1 MNRFFVSKNCFHHD
15 KVVLVGKDQT
25 HQIRDVLRLSEGE
38 HIIILD
44 NEGLE
49 YDVVL
54 TKVRRQEVVGQII
67 ANRPASGEPMVQ
79 ITLFQ
84 SLLGRDK
91 FELVLQKCTEV
102 GVSAFVPVVTERS
115 LVRDTT
121 IKPEKFARW
130 QKIITEAAEQSHRG
144 RIPEMSN
151 PLPLDQALNQIVDFD
166 CRFIAWPAKGGF
178 DTVQGFALPAEG
190 TVTLQQA
197 LRSIC
202 KGVPET
208 VALMIG
214 PEGGFSQQEVELAKK
229 SGAIPI
235 TLGQR
240 ILRTETAAIVASAL
254 ILYELADSM

>member
-15 KVVLVGKDQT
+15 NVVLVDKEQT

-49 YDVVL
+49 YDVAL
-54 TKVRRQEVVGQII
+54 TKVRRQEVVGQIM
-67 ANRPASGEPMVQ
+67 AKRPASGEPTIQ

-115 LVRDTT
+115 LVRDTA

-144 RIPEMSN
+144 RIPEMSQ
-151 PLPLDQALNQIVDFD
+151 PITFEQASIHITDFD
-166 CRFIAWPAKGGF
+166 CRLIAWEKQSESL
-178 DTVQGFALPAEG
+178 TEALQLRDKNVPG
-190 TVTLQQA
+190 TIA
-197 LRSIC
+197 L
-202 KGVPET
+202 
-208 VALMIG
+208 LIG
-214 PEGGFSQQEVELAKK
+214 PEGGFTQQEVELAKK

-235 TLGQR
+235 TLGPR

-254 ILYELADSM
+254 ILYELADSV

>member
-15 KVVLVGKDQT
+15 NVVLVDKEQT

-49 YDVVL
+49 YDVAL
-54 TKVRRQEVVGQII
+54 TKVRRQEVVGQIM
-67 ANRPASGEPMVQ
+67 AKRPASGEPTIQ

-115 LVRDTT
+115 LVRDTA

-130 QKIITEAAEQSHRG
+130 QKILTEAAEQSHRG
-144 RIPEMSN
+144 RIPQLSS
-151 PLPLDQALNQIVDFD
+151 PVTFDQALEQLNNFD
-166 CRFIAWPAKGGF
+166 CHLIATETTQDK
-178 DTVQGFALPAEG
+178 QIS
-190 TVTLQQA
+190 LQQA
-197 LRSIC
+197 LRAKDKDVSSS
-202 KGVPET
+202 
-208 VALMIG
+208 VAILIG
-214 PEGGFSQQEVELAKK
+214 PEGGFSQHEVELAKK

>member
-15 KVVLVGKDQT
+15 KMVLVGKEQT

-49 YDVVL
+49 YDVAL
-54 TKVRRQEVVGQII
+54 TKVRREEVVGQIM
-67 ANRPASGEPMVQ
+67 AKRPASGEPMVQ

-115 LVRDTT
+115 LVRDTA

-144 RIPEMSN
+144 RILHLSQPVTFE
-151 PLPLDQALNQIVDFD
+151 QALSKLVDFD
-166 CRFIAWPAKGGF
+166 CRLIAWPA
-178 DTVQGFALPAEG
+178 DG

-197 LRSIC
+197 LRSIV
-202 KGVPET
+202 KGTPKT
-208 VALMIG
+208 VALLIG
-214 PEGGFSQQEVELAKK
+214 SEGGFSQQEVELAKK
-229 SGAIPI
+229 SGVIPI

>member
-15 KVVLVGKDQT
+15 KVVLVDKDQT
-25 HQIRDVLRLSEGE
+25 HQIRDVLRMSQGE

-49 YDVVL
+49 YDVTL
-54 TKVRRQEVVGQII
+54 TKVRHQEVVGQII
-67 ANRPASGEPMVQ
+67 AKRPAWGEPTVQ

-84 SLLGRDK
+84 SLLTRDK

-115 LVRDTT
+115 LVRDTS
-121 IKPEKFARW
+121 IKPEKFARL

-144 RIPEMSN
+144 RIPDLSQPITFEQLLSK
-151 PLPLDQALNQIVDFD
+151 LSDFD
-166 CRFIAWPAKGGF
+166 CRLIAWPA
-178 DTVQGFALPAEG
+178 DG

-197 LRSIC
+197 LRSIG

-208 VALMIG
+208 VALLIG
-214 PEGGFSQQEVELAKK
+214 PEGGFSQKEVEQARDI
-229 SGAIPI
+229 GAIPV
-235 TLGQR
+235 TLGPR
-240 ILRTETAAIVASAL
+240 ILRTETAAIVAAAL
-254 ILYELADSM
+254 ILYELG

>member
-25 HQIRDVLRLSEGE
+25 HQIRDVLRMSEGE
-38 HIIILD
+38 HITILD

-49 YDVVL
+49 YDVAL
-54 TKVRRQEVVGQII
+54 TRVRREEVVGQIM
-67 ANRPASGEPMVQ
+67 AKRPASGEPMVQ

-84 SLLGRDK
+84 SLLSRDK

-115 LVRDTT
+115 LVRDTA

-144 RIPEMSN
+144 RIPHLSQPVIFE
-151 PLPLDQALNQIVDFD
+151 QALSKLVDFD
-166 CRFIAWPAKGGF
+166 CRLIAWEK
-178 DTVQGFALPAEG
+178 QGENLTEALQLRDKNVPVAI
-190 TVTLQQA
+190 A
-197 LRSIC
+197 L
-202 KGVPET
+202 
-208 VALMIG
+208 LIG
-214 PEGGFSQQEVELAKK
+214 PEGGFSQQETELAKK

>member
-44 NEGLE
+44 NDGQE
-49 YDVVL
+49 YDVAL
-54 TKVRRQEVVGQII
+54 TKVRRQEVVGQIM
-67 ANRPASGEPMVQ
+67 AKRPASGEPTIQ

-84 SLLGRDK
+84 SLLTRDK

-130 QKIITEAAEQSHRG
+130 QKIITEAAEQSQRG
-144 RIPEMSN
+144 RIPHLSQPVTFE
-151 PLPLDQALNQIVDFD
+151 QALSKLVDFD
-166 CRFIAWPAKGGF
+166 CRLIAWPAKGGF
-178 DTVQGFALPAEG
+178 DPVHGFALPAEG

-197 LRSIC
+197 LRSTG

-208 VALMIG
+208 FALLIG
-214 PEGGFSQQEVELAKK
+214 PEGGFSQKEVEQARD

-254 ILYELADSM
+254 ILYELADSL